1 MRQAEPRKLAL
12 VLLFMR
18 AIAEGLLFREATATE
33 LGIFDCG
40 GHVSI
45 SIDEIDC
52 AGDADRSAFWVD
64 ESLDRISW
72 LAFRHGYGL
81 IEIVAESLRT

>member
-1 MRQAEPRKLAL
+1 
-12 VLLFMR
+12 MR

-52 AGDADRSAFWVD
+52 AGDADRSALGIYK
-64 ESLDRISW
+64 SLHSID
-72 LAFRHGYGL
+72 
-81 IEIVAESLRT
+81 

>member
-52 AGDADRSAFWVD
+52 AGDADRSA
-64 ESLDRISW
+64 LGI
-72 LAFRHGYGL
+72 YKGL
-81 IEIVAESLRT
+81 HSID